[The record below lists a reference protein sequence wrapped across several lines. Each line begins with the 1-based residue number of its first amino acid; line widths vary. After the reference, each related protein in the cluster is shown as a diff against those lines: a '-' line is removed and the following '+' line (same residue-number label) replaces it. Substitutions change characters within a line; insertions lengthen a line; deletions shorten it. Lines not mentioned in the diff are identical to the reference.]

1 MVEQGGCALFWI
13 KEREAE
19 VKREMDSDQVLGLK
33 CLKCVRFSLGGREI
47 EGGGS
52 SGHGGLA
59 ASTQMKGKI

>member
-1 MVEQGGCALFWI
+1 
-13 KEREAE
+13 
-19 VKREMDSDQVLGLK
+19 MDSDQVLGLK
-33 CLKCVRFSLGGREI
+33 CLKYVRFSLGGREI

>member
-19 VKREMDSDQVLGLK
+19 VKREMDLDQVLGLK
-33 CLKCVRFSLGGREI
+33 CSKCVRFSLGGREI
-47 EGGGS
+47 KGGGS

-59 ASTQMKGKI
+59 ASAQMKGKI